1 MVYTIEHFYVKILNN
16 ILAIMVLFLL
26 LQLLMGDG
34 LIIGN
39 KQYRILLT
47 LINNKSWLD
56 MKLIASNLSFDK
68 ISSFV
73 QNDVLK
79 N

>member
-47 LINNKSWLD
+47 LINNKS
-56 MKLIASNLSFDK
+56 
-68 ISSFV
+68 
-73 QNDVLK
+73 
-79 N
+79 